1 MWTKDFTLGRLIALH
16 KYLHSNLCTLP
27 NGFLQ
32 TTKWN
37 QHSLCCLGTSMANF
51 SQFYPA
57 YSYTHS
63 AVIQQSLAPLKTV
76 NTSCY
81 LQNVGGSFYYLAMFS

>member
-1 MWTKDFTLGRLIALH
+1 
-16 KYLHSNLCTLP
+16 
-27 NGFLQ
+27 
-32 TTKWN
+32 
-37 QHSLCCLGTSMANF
+37 MANF

-63 AVIQQSLAPLKTV
+63 AVIQQSLAPLKKV

-81 LQNVGGSFYYLAMFS
+81 LQNVGGSYYYLAMFS

>member
-1 MWTKDFTLGRLIALH
+1 
-16 KYLHSNLCTLP
+16 
-27 NGFLQ
+27 
-32 TTKWN
+32 
-37 QHSLCCLGTSMANF
+37 MANF
-51 SQFYPA
+51 SQFYRA

>member
-1 MWTKDFTLGRLIALH
+1 
-16 KYLHSNLCTLP
+16 
-27 NGFLQ
+27 
-32 TTKWN
+32 
-37 QHSLCCLGTSMANF
+37 MANF